1 MAIKVDREEHPE
13 VDSGYLTA
21 ASAFTQNLGWPLN
34 VFVTPQGNAFFAGT
48 DWPPDAMRGIPSFR
62 QVLDGVFRHYEG
74 SVEHLPDGRQQVR
87 LRMYTRDVEIVGHPR
102 YSEWARSEQFF
113 DADRYPV
120 VTFTSRPY
128 DPLLLYDGGKLE
140 GELSIKGISRPRSLE
155 VAPATC
161 PRPAVG
167 CDVVATGAVRRS
179 DYDMDDWM
187 LAVSDRV
194 VFVLRA
200 RIRSARTP

>member
-1 MAIKVDREEHPE
+1 MSQA
-13 VDSGYLTA
+13 TA
-21 ASAFTQNLGWPLN
+21 AGLRLAALAVGALLAAPVLAQGRNDFDPDNTRLGFELRTRW
-34 VFVTPQGNAFFAGT
+34 G
-48 DWPPDAMRGIPSFR
+48 

>member
-1 MAIKVDREEHPE
+1 M
-13 VDSGYLTA
+13 
-21 ASAFTQNLGWPLN
+21 TQAVAGVVRWAVLGLGVLLVVPAWANGRNDFDPAHTRLG
-34 VFVTPQGNAFFAGT
+34 FELRTRWG
-48 DWPPDAMRGIPSFR
+48 
-62 QVLDGVFRHYEG
+62 QVLDGVFQRYEG

-87 LRMYTRDVEIVGHPR
+87 LRMYTRDVEIIDHPR
-102 YSEWARSEQFF
+102 YGDWARSEKFF
-113 DADRYPV
+113 DAERYPV

-128 DPLLLYDGGKLE
+128 DPMLLYDGGKLE
-140 GELSIKGISRPRSLE
+140 GELSIKGISRPRSLD

-161 PRPAVG
+161 SHPAVG

-200 RIRSARTP
+200 RIRSGKAP

>member
-1 MAIKVDREEHPE
+1 MTQA
-13 VDSGYLTA
+13 TA
-21 ASAFTQNLGWPLN
+21 AGLRLAALAVGALLAAPLLAQGRNDFGPDNTRLGFELRTRW
-34 VFVTPQGNAFFAGT
+34 G
-48 DWPPDAMRGIPSFR
+48 

-140 GELSIKGISRPRSLE
+140 GELSIKGITRPRSLE

-194 VFVLRA
+194 MLEVLLRYAPTARPCGLGHSNFV
-200 RIRSARTP
+200 TVC

>member
-1 MAIKVDREEHPE
+1 MTHAVAGLR
-13 VDSGYLTA
+13 LA
-21 ASAFTQNLGWPLN
+21 ALVLGALLSAPVLAQGRNDFDPANTRLGFELRTRW
-34 VFVTPQGNAFFAGT
+34 G
-48 DWPPDAMRGIPSFR
+48 
-62 QVLDGVFRHYEG
+62 QVLDGVFRQYEG

-87 LRMYTRDVEIVGHPR
+87 LRMYTRDVEITDHPR
-102 YSEWARSEQFF
+102 YSDWARSEKFF

-120 VTFTSRPY
+120 VTFTSKPY
-128 DPLLLYDGGKLE
+128 DPMLLYDGGKLE
-140 GELSIKGISRPRSLE
+140 GELSIKGISRPRSLD

-161 PRPAVG
+161 QRPAVG

-200 RIRSARTP
+200 RIRSGKAP

>member
-1 MAIKVDREEHPE
+1 MTPAVPGVVRLA
-13 VDSGYLTA
+13 VLGLGALLA
-21 ASAFTQNLGWPLN
+21 APALADGRNDFDPAHTRLGFELRTRW
-34 VFVTPQGNAFFAGT
+34 G
-48 DWPPDAMRGIPSFR
+48 
-62 QVLDGVFRHYEG
+62 QVLDGVFQRYEG
-74 SVEHLPDGRQQVR
+74 AVEHLPDGRQQVR
-87 LRMYTRDVEIVGHPR
+87 LRMYTRDVEIVDHPR
-102 YSEWARSEQFF
+102 YSDWARSEKFF

-128 DPLLLYDGGKLE
+128 DPVLLYDGGELE
-140 GELSIKGISRPRSLE
+140 GELSIKGISRPRSLQ

-161 PRPAVG
+161 PHPSVD

-200 RIRSARTP
+200 RIRSGKAP

>member
-1 MAIKVDREEHPE
+1 MVGAARERGATVHLTSEPDPFRRDGTAIE
-13 VDSGYLTA
+13 VEL
-21 ASAFTQNLGWPLN
+21 
-34 VFVTPQGNAFFAGT
+34 
-48 DWPPDAMRGIPSFR
+48 DA
-62 QVLDGVFRHYEG
+62 
-74 SVEHLPDGRQQVR
+74 
-87 LRMYTRDVEIVGHPR
+87 TGHKAR
-102 YSEWARSEQFF
+102 TTRSEKFF

-120 VTFTSRPY
+120 VTFTSKPY
-128 DPLLLYDGGKLE
+128 DPMLLYDGGKLE

>member
-1 MAIKVDREEHPE
+1 MR
-13 VDSGYLTA
+13 LA
-21 ASAFTQNLGWPLN
+21 ALGLGALLA
-34 VFVTPQGNAFFAGT
+34 TPALADGRNDF
-48 DWPPDAMRGIPSFR
+48 DPSHTRLGFELR
-62 QVLDGVFRHYEG
+62 TRWGQVLDGVFQRYEG

-87 LRMYTRDVEIVGHPR
+87 LRMYTREVEIAGHPR
-102 YSEWARSEQFF
+102 YSEWARSEKFF

-120 VTFTSRPY
+120 VTFTSKPY
-128 DPLLLYDGGKLE
+128 DPMLLYDGGTLE
-140 GELSIKGISRPRSLE
+140 GDLSIKGINRPRSLD

-161 PRPAVG
+161 SHPAVG

-200 RIRSARTP
+200 RIRSAKTP

>member
-1 MAIKVDREEHPE
+1 MKSELP
-13 VDSGYLTA
+13 LA
-21 ASAFTQNLGWPLN
+21 AWLAVLCLAVLCVAPAWAQGRNDFDPGHTRLGFELRTRW
-34 VFVTPQGNAFFAGT
+34 G
-48 DWPPDAMRGIPSFR
+48 
-62 QVLDGVFRHYEG
+62 QVLDGVFPRYEG

-87 LRMYTRDVEIVGHPR
+87 LRMYTREVEIVDHTR
-102 YSEWARSEQFF
+102 YGDWARSEKFF

-120 VTFTSRPY
+120 VTFTSKPY
-128 DPLLLYDGGKLE
+128 DPMLLYDGGTLE
-140 GELSIKGISRPRSLE
+140 GDLSIKGISRPRSLE
-155 VAPATC
+155 VAAATC
-161 PRPAVG
+161 SRPAVD

-200 RIRSARTP
+200 RIRSGKLQ

>member
-1 MAIKVDREEHPE
+1 MTQV
-13 VDSGYLTA
+13 TA
-21 ASAFTQNLGWPLN
+21 GLRLAALAVGALLAAPVLAQGRNDFDPANTRLGFELRTRW
-34 VFVTPQGNAFFAGT
+34 G
-48 DWPPDAMRGIPSFR
+48 

-87 LRMYTRDVEIVGHPR
+87 LRMYTRDVDIIDHPR
-102 YSEWARSEQFF
+102 YSDWARSEKFF

-120 VTFTSRPY
+120 VTFTSKPY
-128 DPLLLYDGGKLE
+128 DPMLLYDGGELE
-140 GELSIKGISRPRSLE
+140 GELSIKGISRPRSLD
-155 VAPATC
+155 VAPSTC
-161 PRPAVG
+161 QRPAVA

-200 RIRSARTP
+200 RIRSGKTP

>member
-1 MAIKVDREEHPE
+1 MTQA
-13 VDSGYLTA
+13 TA
-21 ASAFTQNLGWPLN
+21 TGLRLAALAVGVLLAVPVLAQGRNDFDPDNTRLGFELRTRW
-34 VFVTPQGNAFFAGT
+34 G
-48 DWPPDAMRGIPSFR
+48 

-128 DPLLLYDGGKLE
+128 DPLLLYDCCMLKIQLPPKST
-140 GELSIKGISRPRSLE
+140 LRPRTTLVGSG
-155 VAPATC
+155 AC

>member
-1 MAIKVDREEHPE
+1 MTPGSPLVRLGAL
-13 VDSGYLTA
+13 GLGLLA
-21 ASAFTQNLGWPLN
+21 AWPLQASEKSD
-34 VFVTPQGNAFFAGT
+34 FDPAHTRLGFELRTRWG
-48 DWPPDAMRGIPSFR
+48 

-87 LRMYTRDVEIVGHPR
+87 LRMYTRDVEIIDHPR
-102 YSEWARSEQFF
+102 YGDWARSEKFF

-120 VTFTSRPY
+120 VTFTSKPY
-128 DPLLLYDGGKLE
+128 DPMLLYDGGTLE
-140 GELSIKGISRPRSLE
+140 GDLSIKGISRPRSLQ
-155 VAPATC
+155 VAPAEC
-161 PRPAVG
+161 SLPAIG

-200 RIRSARTP
+200 RIRSGKAP

>member
-1 MAIKVDREEHPE
+1 MTQQAVAGIARLAVLGVGALFAAPVLAQGRNDFDPEH
-13 VDSGYLTA
+13 TR
-21 ASAFTQNLGWPLN
+21 LGFELRTRW
-34 VFVTPQGNAFFAGT
+34 G
-48 DWPPDAMRGIPSFR
+48 
-62 QVLDGVFRHYEG
+62 QVLDGVFQRYEG

-87 LRMYTRDVEIVGHPR
+87 LRMYTREVEIIDHPR
-102 YSEWARSEQFF
+102 YGDWARSARFF

-120 VTFTSRPY
+120 VTFSSRPY
-128 DPLLLYDGGKLE
+128 DPMLLYDGGKLE

-155 VAPATC
+155 VAPAAC
-161 PRPAVG
+161 SRPAVD

-200 RIRSARTP
+200 RIRSGTAP

>member
-1 MAIKVDREEHPE
+1 MKSELP
-13 VDSGYLTA
+13 LA
-21 ASAFTQNLGWPLN
+21 AWLALLCLVLLCAAPAWAQGRNDFDPAHTRLGFELRTRW
-34 VFVTPQGNAFFAGT
+34 G
-48 DWPPDAMRGIPSFR
+48 
-62 QVLDGVFRHYEG
+62 QVLDGVFRRYEG

-87 LRMYTRDVEIVGHPR
+87 LRMYTHEVEISEHPR
-102 YSEWARSEQFF
+102 YAEWARSEKFF

-128 DPLLLYDGGKLE
+128 DPSLLYDGGTLE
-140 GELSIKGISRPRSLE
+140 GDLSIKGISRPRSLQ
-155 VAPATC
+155 VAPADC
-161 PRPAVG
+161 SRAAVD

-200 RIRSARTP
+200 RIRSGKTP

>member
-1 MAIKVDREEHPE
+1 MKSDLPLAVWLAVLCLALVCAVPAWAQQGRNDFDPAHTR
-13 VDSGYLTA
+13 
-21 ASAFTQNLGWPLN
+21 LGFELRTRW
-34 VFVTPQGNAFFAGT
+34 G
-48 DWPPDAMRGIPSFR
+48 
-62 QVLDGVFRHYEG
+62 QVLDGVFRRYEG

>member
-1 MAIKVDREEHPE
+1 MTPAVPLGGLLGAI
-13 VDSGYLTA
+13 GLGLLA
-21 ASAFTQNLGWPLN
+21 ALPAQAVEKTDFDPVHTRLGFELRTRW
-34 VFVTPQGNAFFAGT
+34 G
-48 DWPPDAMRGIPSFR
+48 

>member
-1 MAIKVDREEHPE
+1 MTQAVFRA
-13 VDSGYLTA
+13 VRLAVLGLGALLA
-21 ASAFTQNLGWPLN
+21 APVLADGRNDFDPAHTRLGFELRTRW
-34 VFVTPQGNAFFAGT
+34 G
-48 DWPPDAMRGIPSFR
+48 
-62 QVLDGVFRHYEG
+62 QVLDGVFQRYEG

-87 LRMYTRDVEIVGHPR
+87 LRMYTREVEILGHPR
-102 YSEWARSEQFF
+102 YSDWARSEKFF
-113 DADRYPV
+113 DAGRYPV

-128 DPLLLYDGGKLE
+128 DPMLLYDGGELE

-161 PRPAVG
+161 AHPAVD

-200 RIRSARTP
+200 RIRSGKAP